1 MQKTTLRAMTLFTL
15 LTLPPAVL
23 AGSMTYDIQ
32 NYPTDQNGWTL
43 SGAITTDGKT
53 GVLAPSDIL
62 SWTWTI
68 TGGRLDEVVEPIP
81 PIIVNSTDEGAGI
94 NATNLEA
101 TPTQILLPP
110 GGLLVLVAEVE
121 ILGAGTITSIT
132 YSRGQQPPFYGTEI
146 QLLGTREPP
155 VDPWSTDNPSM
166 GGTDPWIIA
175 SVPTAAVPEPSTLY
189 LLGFG
194 AVCGSVFVM
203 GHKRRER
210 RAATTDG

>member
-1 MQKTTLRAMTLFTL
+1 MLTTTLRAMMLSTL
-15 LTLPPAVL
+15 LTLSPAVL
-23 AGSMTYDIQ
+23 AGSITYDIQ

-68 TGGRLDEVVEPIP
+68 TGGQLDEVGPIP
-81 PIIVNSTDEGAGI
+81 PIIVNSTDVSAGT
-94 NATNLEA
+94 NPSNLEA

-110 GGLLVLVAEVE
+110 GGVLSLVAEVE
-121 ILGAGTITSIT
+121 ILGAGTSTSIT
-132 YSRGQQPPFYGTEI
+132 YYRGQQPPFYSTEV

-155 VDPWSTDNPSM
+155 VNPWSTDNPSM
-166 GGTDPWIIA
+166 GGTDPWVIA
-175 SVPTAAVPEPSTLY
+175 SVPEPSSLY

-194 AVCGSVFVM
+194 AVCGSVYVM

-210 RAATTDG
+210 RTATTA

>member
-1 MQKTTLRAMTLFTL
+1 MLTMMLRAIMLSTL

-23 AGSMTYDIQ
+23 AGSITYDIQ

-68 TGGRLDEVVEPIP
+68 TGFLGVPGPIP

-94 NATNLEA
+94 IATNLEA

-110 GGLLVLVAEVE
+110 GGVLSMSAEVE
-121 ILGAGTITSIT
+121 ILGAESIT
-132 YSRGQQPPFYGTEI
+132 YLTYNRGQQPPFYDAEI
-146 QLLGTREPP
+146 ELLGTIHQPP
-155 VDPWSTDNPSM
+155 PLWFTDNPTV
-166 GGTDPWIIA
+166 GGTDPWLVA
-175 SVPTAAVPEPSTLY
+175 SVPEPSSLY

-194 AVCGSVFVM
+194 AVCGSVYVM
-203 GHKRRER
+203 GHKVMGRKRRGR
-210 RAATTDG
+210 RTATTA